1 MTTALK
7 LGTPTFWC
15 HQTLSFKKPLDCPL
29 EEVKRPLKRLLDSLH
44 KAYSMGTLYVIEPC
58 EKEGWHIHAYFIF
71 YGFMP
76 FSGDR
81 ERNRQLFGRH
91 VFRLWNRVNGGS
103 LCRIANK
110 TTVHDNLDPT
120 YFIKHLVA
128 LPRWKPKKR
137 DSANWWGVRNR
148 KLLKQNEAPLDAIL
162 LEGTQAKVKCNEV
175 NAREKSRCDSGD
187 ERNWKPDPLFEC
199 PPVIRHKSTRKA
211 SLNNQPRLGGMHGS
225 DFVKLLLA
233 G

>member
-1 MTTALK
+1 MA
-7 LGTPTFWC
+7 
-15 HQTLSFKKPLDCPL
+15 
-29 EEVKRPLKRLLDSLH
+29 
-44 KAYSMGTLYVIEPC
+44 TLYVIEPC

-81 ERNRQLFGRH
+81 EHNRQLFGRH
-91 VFRLWNRVNGGS
+91 VFRLWNRLNGGS

-128 LPRWKPKKR
+128 LPRWKSKKR

-148 KLLKQNEAPLDAIL
+148 KLLKQNEVPLDDFL
-162 LEGTQAKVKCNEV
+162 LEGTLAKIKCNEIK
-175 NAREKSRCDSGD
+175 AREESRFDSGD
-187 ERNWKPDPLFEC
+187 ERHWKPDPLFEC
-199 PPVIRHKSTRKA
+199 PHVIRPMSPRKHPPNKQ
-211 SLNNQPRLGGMHGS
+211 SRLGEMDDS